1 MAQICTSYKNQLHL
15 QNQHIK
21 MRNIL
26 LFIFLSTFFSCQN
39 DQTARQLLDQAEL
52 FIETQA
58 DSTRMLLD
66 SIQTPDNLNDKLF
79 ARWCML
85 QGKTADKLHE
95 DMPYV
100 EQLTRALQWY
110 TKHGTAEQQAWIGLY
125 LGRSYAEDKL
135 FVPATNAYSD
145 ALKTALDGHIYN
157 VAGYICSYMGD
168 LYTYMGQRTEKRR
181 KTEEAAGYFKKAG
194 NMRSYAFALRDIAK
208 TYYMESSDSIALNY
222 VLKADSIISKIG
234 NITEINEITNN
245 LGIIYE
251 ALGERDKAMQCY
263 LKSIDTTDNA
273 PNYLALSSLYY
284 NNDMLDSARYYLR
297 KANSPTSNQDTP
309 IDCLYMG
316 YLIEKDANETDKALN
331 YLEQYIEVKDSLYNK
346 EMQVDIIDAEKRHNL
361 TILFK
366 QNKELLLTKYLYIIL
381 FSISIIIALIVYL
394 IYQTRDKNRL
404 QKINDQQT
412 ALEQKQIKLRELE
425 LEIQQKNSRLED
437 TKDILIEVERTKIE
451 LNVLRSS
458 IFQAALI
465 TKRIKKLC
473 KNVTPY
479 KEQTLTTKDWNSLT
493 ALINIL
499 YPNVALFIE
508 KNPFNLTEKEIEICS
523 LSFLQ
528 LDVKEEAILLDINPD
543 SVSKRRLRTRQ
554 KLNLTNSDKSIYT
567 FLTTL

>member
-1 MAQICTSYKNQLHL
+1 M

-168 LYTYMGQRTEKRR
+168 LYTYTGQTSEERR
-181 KTEEAAGYFKKAG
+181 KFEEAADYFKKAG

-208 TYYMESSDSIALNY
+208 TWVFEDSCSIALAY
-222 VLKADSIISKIG
+222 MVKADSIVTELNDSIGMASIANGFG
-234 NITEINEITNN
+234 NI
-245 LGIIYE
+245 YK
-251 ALGERDKAMQCY
+251 KAKD
-263 LKSIDTTDNA
+263 LNKAKFFFTKSIALCPTEAA
-273 PNYLALSSLYY
+273 PNFLALSNLYY
-284 NNDMLDSARYYLR
+284 KNGLIDSARYFL
-297 KANSPTSNQDTP
+297 KNSKSSTSNPYTH
-309 IDCLYMG
+309 IDCLYMR
-316 YLIEKDANETDKALN
+316 YLIEKEACETNKALN
-331 YLEQYIEVKDSLYNK
+331 YLEQYIETKNALYKK

-366 QNKELLLTKYLYIIL
+366 QNKELLLAKYFYIIL
-381 FSISIIIALIVYL
+381 LCISIIITLIIYL
-394 IYQTRDKNRL
+394 LYQAKNNYQR
-404 QKINDQQT
+404 K
-412 ALEQKQIKLRELE
+412 ALEQKEIRLNELE
-425 LEIQQKNSRLED
+425 LEIQQKSSNIED
-437 TKDILIEVERTKIE
+437 TIVLQAEAEKTQEE
-451 LNVLRSS
+451 LYALRSN
-458 IFQAALI
+458 IFQAASI

-473 KNVTPY
+473 KNVIPN
-479 KEQTLTTKDWNSLT
+479 KEQTLTTKDWNSLN
-493 ALINIL
+493 ALINML
-499 YPNVALFIE
+499 YPNVDLFMK
-508 KNPFNLTEKEIEICS
+508 KNPCNLTDTEKKICS

-528 LDVKEEAILLDINPD
+528 LEIKAEAILLNINPD
-543 SVSKRRLRTRQ
+543 SVSKYRLRTRQ
-554 KLNLTNSDKSIYT
+554 KLNLTNQDRSIYN
-567 FLTTL
+567 FLLTSC